1 MEKTKAKIELI
12 KTLFLVFVTALF
24 SEVGYGFINF
34 NKLDSEKLFIL
45 IYAIIFTGGI
55 TMMIL
60 ISWINKIKE
69 LKD

>member
-1 MEKTKAKIELI
+1 MEKIKAKIELI

-34 NKLDSEKLFIL
+34 NKLDNIKLFIL
-45 IYAIIFTGGI
+45 IYAIIFTGSI
-55 TMMIL
+55 IMIL
-60 ISWINKIKE
+60 TISWINRIKE